1 MKADDRIM
9 LKLKNIYDVMFVKN
23 EATPKLPIYKPSFE
37 NIFPVFLQDFFSS
50 WSFDTTL
57 DTLALELSCKRC
69 GI

>member
-50 WSFDTTL
+50 
-57 DTLALELSCKRC
+57 
-69 GI
+69 